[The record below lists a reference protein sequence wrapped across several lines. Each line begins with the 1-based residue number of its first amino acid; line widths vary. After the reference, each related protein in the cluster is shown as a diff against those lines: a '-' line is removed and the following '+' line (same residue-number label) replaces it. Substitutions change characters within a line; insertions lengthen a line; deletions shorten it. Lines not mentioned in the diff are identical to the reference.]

1 MKEWKKEAA
10 NGSSPFAEKYA
21 RRGRATLTPRPEVRF
36 LSSASAHEAHFST
49 FSAHSSDA
57 LSFTRIALTIREET
71 LRGALKS
78 VSVRKDPHPLFSI
91 TYGWF

>member
-10 NGSSPFAEKYA
+10 NGLSPLAEKYA
-21 RRGRATLTPRPEVRF
+21 RRGRSTLTPRPEVR
-36 LSSASAHEAHFST
+36 SSSGASAHEANFSAL
-49 FSAHSSDA
+49 SAHSSNA
-57 LSFTRIALTIREET
+57 LSFTRFALTNRVQT
-71 LRGALKS
+71 VRGALKS